1 MGKENHKREN
11 LFQMIF
17 SRSAPKSNRKKFE
30 KKDKN
35 LDKRRGGGGKRGGG
49 AHPSSSLDCVYQP
62 LPRTHTH
69 R

>member
-17 SRSAPKSNRKKFE
+17 SRQKVTE
-30 KKDKN
+30 KKNSKKRDKN